1 MSSLV
6 SSVKTLLTIMNH
18 GVGYC
23 VACGTG
29 VLIHFILHKQSML
42 NEVARSLTII

>member
-29 VLIHFILHKQSML
+29 VLIYFILHKQGSKVRLMK
-42 NEVARSLTII
+42 SLEI